1 VLPIAASTLAL
12 TFDTGNSFQVTAN
25 EFDRRGPSPGRSSS
39 SSEPQI
45 WHRHLYDGAMSR
57 YGQFCAVARALEVLG
72 ERWALLVARELLL
85 GSTTFTEIRCGLPHI
100 PRATLSSRLRG
111 LRMAG
116 IIEMAGREYYLTE
129 AGRALAPVMRE
140 LARWATITESTALS
154 EGDLDTA
161 ALTWDMRRRID
172 SAALPERTVVLA
184 IEFTDRATD
193 RNFWLHLSRAEV
205 NLCRQDTGAPVGVW
219 LAAPTAEATRWWLGQ
234 QSWAQ
239 FLRHPDVSVHGDR
252 DLQRQMHRW
261 FLRYV
266 FTPEALD
273 RT

>member
-1 VLPIAASTLAL
+1 
-12 TFDTGNSFQVTAN
+12 
-25 EFDRRGPSPGRSSS
+25 
-39 SSEPQI
+39 
-45 WHRHLYDGAMSR
+45 MSR

-116 IIEMAGREYYLTE
+116 VVEMAGREYYLTE

-140 LARWATITESTALS
+140 LARWATITESAALS

-161 ALTWDMRRRID
+161 ALIWDMRRRID

-205 NLCRQDTGAPVGVW
+205 NLCRQDTGDPVGVW
-219 LAAPTAEATRWWLGQ
+219 LAAPTAEATRWWLGH
-234 QSWAQ
+234 SPGPSFSGTRMSPCTATGTCSARCTAGSCAMSSRRRP
-239 FLRHPDVSVHGDR
+239 LTT
-252 DLQRQMHRW
+252 HRVNCR
-261 FLRYV
+261 L
-266 FTPEALD
+266 PS
-273 RT
+273 RTAGPVRLGSPTGRR